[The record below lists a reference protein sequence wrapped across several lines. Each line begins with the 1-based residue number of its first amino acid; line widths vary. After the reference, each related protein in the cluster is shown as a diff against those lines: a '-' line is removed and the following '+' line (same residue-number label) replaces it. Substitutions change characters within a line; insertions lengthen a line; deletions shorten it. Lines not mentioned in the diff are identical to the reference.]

1 MQNKWWIPLLKG
13 IVFIIL
19 GILSL
24 IHPLNALLTLGAYI
38 GYVSI
43 FTGILYFIYYFTN
56 KKEQEFTSWF
66 LLEGLLDI
74 VFGVVI
80 LSNPTRTAE
89 VLPLL
94 LGFWII
100 LLGIVQISGGI
111 ALGKIYPKGKIWL
124 LILGVL
130 SIIFG
135 FMIVNSP
142 VISGMAITTMLG
154 VFFLAY
160 GGIQIYSSF
169 KLKD

>member
-19 GILSL
+19 GVLSL
-24 IHPLNALLTLGAYI
+24 MHPLNALLTLGAYI

-56 KKEQEFTSWF
+56 KNEQEFTSWF

-74 VFGVVI
+74 VFGIVI

-100 LLGIVQISGGI
+100 LLGIVQISGGF

-154 VFFLAY
+154 IFFLAY